1 MRKEGGGVG
10 EGEADRHGI
19 NQAVYTH
26 KGKQADKQARRR
38 TERVEITL
46 AIPQKKKVTRMCSH
60 MVRRIRERTRV
71 LVPSS

>member
-19 NQAVYTH
+19 NQAVYTR

-46 AIPQKKKVTRMCSH
+46 AIPQKK
-60 MVRRIRERTRV
+60 
-71 LVPSS
+71 

>member
-19 NQAVYTH
+19 NQAVYTR

-46 AIPQKKKVTRMCSH
+46 AIPQKKKGDSH
-60 MVRRIRERTRV
+60 VFTHGETDQRKD
-71 LVPSS
+71 PSPGAQ